1 MIMKGVTMPGVSA
14 GANQLG
20 AICTWTAQV
29 ICPRGVRVW
38 AAAVLGRSQPGCQ
51 AASPATPRSVPWRK
65 CRRIRGWIS
74 GGGVWV
80 IQHLLEARGVAC
92 PG

>member
-14 GANQLG
+14 GSNQLG

-65 CRRIRGWIS
+65 CRRIS

-80 IQHLLEARGVAC
+80 IQHLLGARGAAY